1 MNSKILRYFLENF
14 IGKSLSIVAL
24 VVMVPFLLD
33 IHGEIL
39 VADLILIISIVAIT
53 STFDFGVTKQIIVF
67 FSSSKSSEER
77 NIYFSQA
84 FFFTTLTSIIISVL
98 VVFVI
103 SYYVNFSI
111 NFNLFEKLALIG
123 TIYLNLLQGVFRGIL
138 ESQQMFVLTNVLKVF
153 VNVSIV
159 IFPVIFDINN
169 IFFFICI
176 LKIIELSA
184 LCLACSSIVKI
195 TKKND
200 FQFYFD
206 LKSYGLIVMAVSF
219 CGPILSNFDKFFVNS
234 KQLLGYSFII
244 IALEIISRTQILSGA
259 LTTATFGL
267 LAKDKSKNLFSNI
280 FRFSFMMFLGILII
294 IITVASFFQN
304 TSLVKYDEIISW
316 LIILSPLIMINA
328 LASVIYTQ
336 LLAKKIT
343 KKIGILYAIELPTY
357 ILVMTTY
364 GTSLDLI
371 AMILLARCF
380 LDFILLSVFDSSCYE
395 TISLFFIKN
404 IAFIVIFVIC
414 LFLIISD
421 TFKTYS
427 ILVFIL
433 SYLLFLAKER
443 KCFL

>member
-1 MNSKILRYFLENF
+1 
-14 IGKSLSIVAL
+14 
-24 VVMVPFLLD
+24 
-33 IHGEIL
+33 
-39 VADLILIISIVAIT
+39 
-53 STFDFGVTKQIIVF
+53 
-67 FSSSKSSEER
+67 
-77 NIYFSQA
+77 
-84 FFFTTLTSIIISVL
+84 
-98 VVFVI
+98 
-103 SYYVNFSI
+103 
-111 NFNLFEKLALIG
+111 
-123 TIYLNLLQGVFRGIL
+123 
-138 ESQQMFVLTNVLKVF
+138 
-153 VNVSIV
+153 
-159 IFPVIFDINN
+159 
-169 IFFFICI
+169 
-176 LKIIELSA
+176 
-184 LCLACSSIVKI
+184 
-195 TKKND
+195 
-200 FQFYFD
+200 
-206 LKSYGLIVMAVSF
+206 
-219 CGPILSNFDKFFVNS
+219 
-234 KQLLGYSFII
+234 
-244 IALEIISRTQILSGA
+244 
-259 LTTATFGL
+259 
-267 LAKDKSKNLFSNI
+267 
-280 FRFSFMMFLGILII
+280 MMFLGILII